1 MDTQKGHPDTE
12 RRKWLWGVL
21 PNPFGAALGPP
32 KERGAMTGKP
42 IRPIMKKLVGMV
54 ALGALVIAGTALHFA
69 PGPTGESSSPSSSE
83 KTIADSRFTDIDAV
97 DNYLS
102 VDDLR
107 KYVYTEEPIGTSS
120 NAGRSSTVDRTLSNI
135 ELERMDYEA
144 DMMLRAAAHNS
155 SESSP
160 FSNREI
166 ERLETHID
174 RLLADAALDP
184 SRNTPQLNREIE
196 RLDDQIDALRL
207 DTMPDTSGV
216 RPLSNL
222 RAIERLEEQISI
234 MLFNAAQAGKPLSNK
249 EIERLYAQVDRM
261 LAAEAQ
267 DRSGYS
273 PSSSEQSGTWLSDT
287 KYYLDPD
294 YRVEAQQN

>member
-1 MDTQKGHPDTE
+1 
-12 RRKWLWGVL
+12 V
-21 PNPFGAALGPP
+21 
-32 KERGAMTGKP
+32 
-42 IRPIMKKLVGMV
+42 V
-54 ALGALVIAGTALHFA
+54 AVGALLAAGTALYFNMA
-69 PGPTGESSSPSSSE
+69 SGSQVGSPSSIE
-83 KTIADSRFTDIDAV
+83 KMEVAPKFTDLDAV

-135 ELERMDYEA
+135 ELERRDYEA
-144 DMMLRAAAHNS
+144 DMMLRAAAHNP

-196 RLDDQIDALRL
+196 RLDNEIDMIRL
-207 DTMPDTSGV
+207 SAMPDTSGV
-216 RPLSNL
+216 RPLWNL

-234 MLFNAAQAGKPLSNK
+234 IVQNAAQAGKPLSNQ
-249 EIERLYAQVDRM
+249 EIERLYAQIELR

-273 PSSSEQSGTWLSDT
+273 PSSSEQSGTWPPDT
-287 KYYLDPD
+287 EYYLDPD
-294 YRVEAQQN
+294 YRERQTGR